1 MAKITPKVAP
11 EDLKRFFTIA
21 DKITAKQSVSDD
33 DLRFFSSYAPDIDKK
48 AMEEFVNSDPD
59 LRGTTPEQKEA
70 ALVDALRIMQ
80 TSPEYKEQAI
90 RMAQE
95 TDKSNFTEKL
105 SKGLELILGAT
116 DVANSIK
123 QISESK
129 KALDKSK
136 KPSRPS
142 IPARDSYLQQAL
154 RQAQDVS
161 QGVQT
166 AIAPVEAQIQ
176 DQYQADLANAKTAST
191 GQAGAYGSYAQLAA
205 NRRDRAAMELAPIA
219 DQIRSR
225 NQARLDDL
233 VAQRRDE
240 TQQQFQNQASLY
252 PYDLHQYGQE
262 QAAAA
267 ELGST
272 GRQNLRN
279 SLYNAAGQIAPTVAD
294 LYTERK
300 YRDLQNKATA
310 VMGEDLA
317 TKYAL
322 PAQQQMDEMYGVN
335 YKPKLTPYQLYR
347 QSLIS

>member
-1 MAKITPKVAP
+1 MNETQRFFQIIQQINGGKVP
-11 EDLKRFFTIA
+11 SKEDLKFFYE
-21 DKITAKQSVSDD
+21 
-33 DLRFFSSYAPDIDKK
+33 YAPQVDEK
-48 AMEEFVNSDPD
+48 AIAKIQESKSFKDLTPEEINNGLSQAMIKMQSDPAFKQASLD
-59 LRGTTPEQKEA
+59 L
-70 ALVDALRIMQ
+70 
-80 TSPEYKEQAI
+80 
-90 RMAQE
+90 AQSTE
-95 TDKSNFTEKL
+95 KSKFTENL
-105 SKGLELILGAT
+105 SKGLGLILGMT
-116 DVANSIK
+116 DVGASIK
-123 QISESK
+123 QIAESK
-129 KALDKSK
+129 SALQKSK
-136 KPSRPS
+136 KPSRPA

-154 RQAQDVS
+154 RTAQDVT

-176 DQYQADLANAKTAST
+176 DQYQADIANAKTAST

-205 NRRDRAAMELAPIA
+205 NRRNRAAMELAPIA

-233 VAQRRDE
+233 VSQRRDE

-252 PYDLHQYGQE
+252 PYDLQQYGME

-279 SLYNAAGQIAPTVAD
+279 SLYNVAGQIAPTVAD

-335 YKPKLTPYQLYR
+335 YKPRLSPYQLYR